1 MDTPE
6 VSKRKVKIYVWKY
19 DDGARGY
26 AVRDK
31 SEERSWLERQDY
43 TSKRMIKQCLK
54 KQEAADKEVREKKV
68 EISGGLSSLIFRKQ
82 KEQKEQKEPQDETNM
97 LAGMQAEAHRDGV
110 VHPLHLRLVQPAHVL
125 SQPPFVQ
132 GADLFQQ
139 HHRLLGQAA
148 GVCRELNVGGQFGL
162 AGLRGDGGGDDRGA
176 VAVAGVVLHDEHRP
190 HAPLLAA
197 HHGAQVGIEDVS
209 AFYAVVHKS
218 SHSAGKIVTSVTRP
232 QAYVT
237 RSL

>member
-26 AVRDK
+26 AVRAK

-97 LAGMQAEAHRDGV
+97 LAGMQALLNSCGTTPDAQRDI
-110 VHPLHLRLVQPAHVL
+110 LCLVASVL
-125 SQPPFVQ
+125 AGYCARKATKHYPHFLAPRQRRAPIITVKQAPY
-132 GADLFQQ
+132 ADL
-139 HHRLLGQAA
+139 
-148 GVCRELNVGGQFGL
+148 
-162 AGLRGDGGGDDRGA
+162 
-176 VAVAGVVLHDEHRP
+176 VLER
-190 HAPLLAA
+190 
-197 HHGAQVGIEDVS
+197 IM
-209 AFYAVVHKS
+209 
-218 SHSAGKIVTSVTRP
+218 
-232 QAYVT
+232 
-237 RSL
+237 RSLALDSTQPNTLLIWDAPSFQYKYSPILPAKLWDENITDHAWMKLDGSKHRMLPQYRDTALMLYGWILR